1 MRKTKQE
8 SSTPPHL
15 AVSPPLVPQRVK
27 SGGSAEPLCLILF
40 CFLLFNPLWSLPFIW
55 IFPQKPGYVASVYSH
70 GSLCHRW
77 CNTAKYS
84 TSGCVLVFLSLPSP
98 LSVYGTLL
106 ISFYLLYFEIISNLQ
121 KSFKNFYTSYVCFQ
135 NNFDSRL
142 HTTCPNPHPSISMVQ
157 VSNPQNLFLHNHNTG
172 IKFRNFNIDTVRLH
186 NMGLS
191 RPIGQI
197 WTANWFCK

>member
-1 MRKTKQE
+1 MK
-8 SSTPPHL
+8 SAFYLNIPPE
-15 AVSPPLVPQRVK
+15 AW
-27 SGGSAEPLCLILF
+27 LCSFCLF
-40 CFLLFNPLWSLPFIW
+40 T
-55 IFPQKPGYVASVYSH
+55 
-70 GSLCHRW
+70 W
-77 CNTAKYS
+77 CS
-84 TSGCVLVFLSLPSP
+84 MSQMVQHSQIQHEWVCVFFLSLPSP

-106 ISFYLLYFEIISNLQ
+106 ISFFLLYFEIISNLQ

-157 VSNPQNLFLHNHNTG
+157 VSNPQNIFLHNHNTG

-197 WTANWFCK
+197 